1 MDETM
6 NLNGM
11 GIGGTKPTET
21 PVVSVEVP
29 VETKEELQEQTPV
42 TPESSDVSPNPSV
55 EIQESLEAN
64 NELDKAISNY
74 LKSIAVNDKFTLA
87 YKKVAVLFMARN
99 DFEDAIEYF
108 EEYANFSIPQEEKE
122 SVNKL
127 IERIKAKQG

>member
-11 GIGGTKPTET
+11 GIGGTKTTEA

-64 NELDKAISNY
+64 I
-74 LKSIAVNDKFTLA
+74 
-87 YKKVAVLFMARN
+87 
-99 DFEDAIEYF
+99 
-108 EEYANFSIPQEEKE
+108 
-122 SVNKL
+122 
-127 IERIKAKQG
+127 